1 MNPNWCEGHVT
12 LARGQRE
19 LGEVELA
26 IQSYEKAISLFST
39 SSLSDED
46 KKDIEK
52 EFKELKQLLSVEVI
66 GVIVTFR
73 NISRNM
79 VNCKDEHMLL
89 NI

>member
-1 MNPNWCEGHVT
+1 MNPNWCEGYAT

-19 LGEVELA
+19 LGEVEIA
-26 IQSYEKAISLFST
+26 IRTYEKAISLFNT

-52 EFKELKQLLSVEVI
+52 ELKELKQLLSVEVTI
-66 GVIVTFR
+66 IIVNCR
-73 NISRNM
+73 SINRNM
-79 VNCKDEHMLL
+79 VNCKGERMLL

>member
-1 MNPNWCEGHVT
+1 MNPNWCEGYVT

-26 IQSYEKAISLFST
+26 IQTYEKAISLFNT

-52 EFKELKQLLSVEVI
+52 ELKELKQLLSVRVSI
-66 GVIVTFR
+66 IIVNCR
-73 NISRNM
+73 NINRTM
-79 VNCKDEHMLL
+79 VNYKDERMLL